1 MGRMHQAKLNPPTN
15 NGDRRTSCTIRKVKR
30 SWHTTSQLYTIQG
43 FGSAIRIVRP
53 SGDTRWCVAGGA
65 ATCDSS
71 GRPVRLS
78 GVTQDITAIRLAELQ
93 MEAAKEAAEEANRA
107 KSQFLANMSHELRT
121 PLTAVIGYSEM
132 LQEELEDLGQESL
145 LSDMR
150 KIEANAR
157 HLLGLINDVLDI
169 SKIEAE
175 RMEVYPED
183 FDVAEAVRDVAAT
196 VEALVAKRGNT
207 LIVEAGGDLGSAHL
221 DVTKLRQCLINL
233 LSNAAKFTERGRITF
248 SASRQE
254 SDGIGWLTF
263 RVADT
268 GIGMSAA
275 HRPGMILLDLMMPEM
290 DGFGFLRALRAR
302 PEWLD
307 IPVVVLTAKDI
318 TADERRRLGAQ
329 ADRLLQK
336 GQLSVPDLVATLRLL
351 MLPPTLVAPS
361 SAADVALGISSP

>member
-1 MGRMHQAKLNPPTN
+1 M
-15 NGDRRTSCTIRKVKR
+15 
-30 SWHTTSQLYTIQG
+30 
-43 FGSAIRIVRP
+43 
-53 SGDTRWCVAGGA
+53 
-65 ATCDSS
+65 
-71 GRPVRLS
+71 
-78 GVTQDITAIRLAELQ
+78 
-93 MEAAKEAAEEANRA
+93 
-107 KSQFLANMSHELRT
+107 
-121 PLTAVIGYSEM
+121 IGYSEM

-169 SKIEAE
+169 SKTEAE

-207 LIVEAGGDLGSAHL
+207 LIVEVDGDLGSAHL

-275 HRPGMILLDLMMPEM
+275 QQARLFQRFTQADASTTRRYGGTGLGLAITRAFAHMLGGEVTVASREGEGTTFTLRLPAQCGEPPAARLASQAQSDNTGSGAAASTATIGQVLVIDDDPATRDLLARLLQRDGFQVVTASDGRAGLEQARALRPRVILLDVTMPRM
-290 DGFGFLRALRAR
+290 DGWSVLRALRAD
-302 PEWLD
+302 PETRD
-307 IPVVVLTAKDI
+307 DPGDH
-318 TADERRRLGAQ
+318 
-329 ADRLLQK
+329 
-336 GQLSVPDLVATLRLL
+336 GQRAR
-351 MLPPTLVAPS
+351 
-361 SAADVALGISSP
+361 